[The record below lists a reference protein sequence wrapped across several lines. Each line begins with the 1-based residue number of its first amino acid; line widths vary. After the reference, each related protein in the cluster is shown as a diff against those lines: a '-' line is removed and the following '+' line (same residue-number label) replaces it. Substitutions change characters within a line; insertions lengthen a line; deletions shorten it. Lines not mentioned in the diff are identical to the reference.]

1 VLLIPAGNPS
11 VWTGMTGNNTYLL
24 PGSVPALI
32 DGGVGHV
39 KHLDA
44 VAEALGGRPLAAIL
58 ITHGHRDHAGG
69 VPSLLE
75 RWPDAR
81 VRNFDGDM
89 FEHDELVKAGDTS
102 LRAVHTPGH
111 APDHFCLFDET
122 TGDLYSGDMVRI
134 GGTIV
139 IPASSGGNLTE
150 YLDSLRKIRAL
161 APRRLLPGHGPIVED
176 PPSLIDDY
184 LKHRQERERQ
194 ILDLLGTGGSS
205 PAEIAERVYGV
216 MPAMFARGAADGVL
230 ANLIK
235 LEAEGRVVNRD
246 GEWRLV

>member
-11 VWTGMTGNNTYLL
+11 VWTGPTGNNTYLL
-24 PGSVPALI
+24 PGSVPTLI
-32 DGGVGHV
+32 DAGVGQAR
-39 KHLDA
+39 HLDA
-44 VAEALGGRPLAAIL
+44 VAEALGGEPLAAIL
-58 ITHGHRDHAGG
+58 VTHGHRDHTGG
-69 VPSLLE
+69 IPALLE

-89 FEHDELVKAGDTS
+89 FQHDELVRAGDIS

-122 TGDLYSGDMVRI
+122 TGDLYSGDMIRI

-161 APRRLLPGHGPIVED
+161 APKRLLPGHGPIVED
-176 PPSLIDDY
+176 PPALIDDY
-184 LKHRQERERQ
+184 FTHREAREQQ
-194 ILDLLGTGGSS
+194 IIGMLETGSRS
-205 PAEIAERVYGV
+205 PTDIAERVYGV
-216 MPAMFARGAADGVL
+216 MAAVFARAAADGVL